1 MKTNIYYFLFFI
13 FLRNIKSFRIFDL
26 IYIHVHVFTCKCN
39 QYLGYM
45 YNTCTHTNEK
55 YCKQYFLST
64 TYLEIAFRNTQLT
77 L

>member
-13 FLRNIKSFRIFDL
+13 FLRNIKSFQIFDL
-26 IYIHVHVFTCKCN
+26 IYTCTCIYIKCN

>member
-1 MKTNIYYFLFFI
+1 MKTNIYYFLFF
-13 FLRNIKSFRIFDL
+13 LRNIKSFQIFDL
-26 IYIHVHVFTCKCN
+26 IYTCTCKCN

-45 YNTCTHTNEK
+45 YNTCTHTDEK